1 MNPLFLTETATQDLV
16 TINWTFIAQICNL
29 FIQMF
34 LIKKFLFKP
43 VREILAKRQAKA
55 DADISRSGKENTMKA
70 KLVGVQGIHFTNNSG
85 EEVNGTKIYCAF
97 QDENVEGL
105 RTADF
110 FLKDGITLPKDT
122 KLNDAID
129 ISFNMKGKVEMIFK
143 A

>member
-55 DADISRSGKENTMKA
+55 DADIREAKEAKEEAAAIKA
-70 KLVGVQGIHFTNNSG
+70 EYEQNMLEAKEKAN
-85 EEVNGTKIYCAF
+85 E
-97 QDENVEGL
+97 
-105 RTADF
+105 
-110 FLKDGITLPKDT
+110 
-122 KLNDAID
+122 AID
-129 ISFNMKGKVEMIFK
+129 KGVSDAKK
-143 A
+143 KLGL